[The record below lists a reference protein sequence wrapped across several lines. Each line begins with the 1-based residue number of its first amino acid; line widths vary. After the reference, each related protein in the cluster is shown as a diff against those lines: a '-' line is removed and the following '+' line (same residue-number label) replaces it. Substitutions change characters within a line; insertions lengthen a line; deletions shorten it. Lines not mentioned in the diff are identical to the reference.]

1 MVSLCY
7 LSSFLGDKD
16 RHPPHKTAR
25 AGKSRD
31 RHKHGA
37 ACMPSTASSGN
48 SALSFRIGALEDLP
62 LSSSAMQSPRGDLSG
77 TMQCYRLMSSFS
89 STS

>member
-7 LSSFLGDKD
+7 LSSFLGDKN

-37 ACMPSTASSGN
+37 ACMPFYSVIRKLGIIVSNRCPGGP
-48 SALSFRIGALEDLP
+48 SAVILSHAE
-62 LSSSAMQSPRGDLSG
+62 SKRGS
-77 TMQCYRLMSSFS
+77 
-89 STS
+89 

>member
-7 LSSFLGDKD
+7 LSSFLGDKN

-48 SALSFRIGALEDLP
+48 SALSFRIGALEDSAVI
-62 LSSSAMQSPRGDLSG
+62 LSHAESKRGS
-77 TMQCYRLMSSFS
+77 
-89 STS
+89 